1 MLDLEPHT
9 DVLIVG
15 AGPAGLS
22 LAINLGKRNISCIVV
37 EQKSKSMIGYKP
49 CGDALSPNSTRR
61 LFELCGIPQPKGKE
75 ICENLKSAHFR
86 PVLDFELMIP
96 FVSQT
101 IDRLKYGQ
109 RLLRSIEEDL
119 PWIEVKPEHKVI
131 GTIIKDN
138 YVVGCR
144 VRKENGKVIN
154 VYAKIVADCSGV
166 PGIVRRFIPDDLS
179 DKFPKKI
186 PKEEI
191 IVSYREIIETPNPH
205 KYQKQM
211 RIEYHEEMPPPG
223 YFWIFSKGEK
233 TLNIGVGWLLNE
245 RNKKANA
252 RLILQQLREKFFPNS
267 KILDAAGDTLTGR
280 LPLYSMVANGFISCG
295 DAAALVNPISGEGHG
310 PALLSGYYASEIVE
324 LAIRNQK
331 YDEKA
336 LWAYNKK
343 IWNIYGY
350 DGGLGIAV
358 HKLLNA
364 VPFSDFSYLF
374 EKEIISQ
381 TDVDAIMG
389 STSAKIPVFKKVIK
403 GLRKPKLL
411 FKVARGLIIA
421 EKIKKLS
428 KKYPDSPEGFY
439 RWIKKIKKIERK
451 KI

>member
-1 MLDLEPHT
+1 
-9 DVLIVG
+9 
-15 AGPAGLS
+15 
-22 LAINLGKRNISCIVV
+22 
-37 EQKSKSMIGYKP
+37 
-49 CGDALSPNSTRR
+49 
-61 LFELCGIPQPKGKE
+61 
-75 ICENLKSAHFR
+75 
-86 PVLDFELMIP
+86 
-96 FVSQT
+96 
-101 IDRLKYGQ
+101 
-109 RLLRSIEEDL
+109 
-119 PWIEVKPEHKVI
+119 
-131 GTIIKDN
+131 
-138 YVVGCR
+138 
-144 VRKENGKVIN
+144 
-154 VYAKIVADCSGV
+154 
-166 PGIVRRFIPDDLS
+166 
-179 DKFPKKI
+179 
-186 PKEEI
+186 
-191 IVSYREIIETPNPH
+191 
-205 KYQKQM
+205 
-211 RIEYHEEMPPPG
+211 
-223 YFWIFSKGEK
+223 
-233 TLNIGVGWLLNE
+233 
-245 RNKKANA
+245 
-252 RLILQQLREKFFPNS
+252 LILQQLREKFFPNS

-421 EKIKKLS
+421 EKIKNFNHQTIFCVIHVLVFSLFYLLETERHMYYLSYRIYMTSISIRVPDEIKKKMQKLS
-428 KKYPDSPEGFY
+428 HINWSERLRELILKIIEQEENKNLAKALLMNEELVKEAPEGWDSTKLIRY
-439 RWIKKIKKIERK
+439 WRDNRYGNESN
-451 KI
+451 